1 MRTTKQLQHQ
11 HLVVLAD
18 FREDVV
24 DETLHQSIENI
35 DEALQYSAVQQ
46 YFAARVQHHK
56 RLQHQN
62 IATFD
67 ITAKQLPSALVNQ
80 YLQIKASSIL

>member
-46 YFAARVQHHK
+46 YFAARVQH
-56 RLQHQN
+56 QN